1 MAVSREM
8 RHTVLSSAHSCDVS
22 VCVSLP
28 DSVSLCGRV
37 QTASAAYKV
46 KNAKVLQQIGAVKV
60 VPVIALDRA
69 EDAVPLANALK

>member
-1 MAVSREM
+1 M
-8 RHTVLSSAHSCDVS
+8 
-22 VCVSLP
+22 
-28 DSVSLCGRV
+28 